1 MTSIRVRIRA
11 EEKEQEIRG
20 IPKVPKNKS
29 KTLINTETGEMVYF
43 IDKSYGIKHKLMSKM
58 NFNLLH
64 PVYTNMCE
72 ITIPINRVD

>member
-1 MTSIRVRIRA
+1 MASIKVRMRA
-11 EEKEQEIRG
+11 EEHEQEIRG
-20 IPKVPKNKS
+20 VPKIPKDKS
-29 KTLINTETGEMVYF
+29 KSLINTNTGEIVYF
-43 IDKSYGIKHKLMSKM
+43 VDKNYGIKNKLMSKM